1 MSEKSDTAGFSL
13 IRLFASHRTASNLLM
28 VSMILVGLFA
38 LRQVNTQ
45 FFPDF
50 GLDIIRIS
58 VEWRGASAEDI
69 DSNIIQALDP
79 EVRFLDDVRR
89 VQASSVEGNGQLVI
103 EFNPGTDMQA
113 ALSNIET
120 AVGQVTTLPE
130 DSETPEIRRIVRYDT
145 ISRIV
150 ISGPYPESSLKAIAK
165 RLRDDLLNAGS
176 DKVGLFGARD
186 EEIWVEVAPETLRE
200 FDLTLGDIAERIG
213 ETSQDLPSGDTTGLA
228 ERQIRSLGLRK
239 DAQSMGRIEVR
250 ALESGEKVLLR
261 NIALVSERFEEGG
274 KTARRFGENAVE
286 LHIQRAVHADAL
298 KVAAKVSDYLD
309 RIRPELPPNL
319 RLERYDEQSDLIEGR
334 IDLLL
339 VNGGGGLVLVLLI
352 LFVFLNTP
360 TAFWVA
366 MGIPTSLMATMI
378 VMELSGQSINM
389 ISLFGLIMALGII
402 VDDAIVVGE
411 HAAFRAR
418 NGEAPLDA
426 AVNGARRMAAPVFSS
441 SVTTIAA
448 FIPLL
453 VISDIIGQII
463 RSIPL
468 VIIAVI
474 IASLIECFFVLPGH
488 MRGALSWNAG
498 RRSKPREWFNRKFDA
513 FRDGP
518 FQSCVYFV
526 LRWRYATLAV
536 AVGAL
541 ILSIGLVIGGR
552 VGFVFFP
559 SPEADRVYANVQF
572 TAGSPR
578 ERTVAM
584 LEELERGLAAAEQE
598 LTGGKGGL
606 VRMALSKAGG
616 PVGRQ
621 TALPGS
627 GDHIGGLAV
636 ELTPSDE
643 RDIRTDTLIEAWRKN
658 VRLHAG
664 TEFLTIRQARGGPP
678 GREVDIRLSGAELD
692 SLKAAAKEVRLL
704 LAEYPGVTGIEDN
717 LPYGKRETILEVT
730 PTGRALGFNT
740 RSVGRQVRNAFDG
753 AVAKRFSRDDEEVTV
768 RVRFPR
774 DSVDTASLDGLY
786 LRGPGGAEVLLDEI
800 VSATDKSGFSRIRRE
815 DGVRQVAITA
825 DTETGITTTDKV
837 IEALNRDGI
846 QEIATRYGLTLGFA
860 GKAEEQARTIADMRA
875 GAMLGLAGIYIILA
889 WVFSSYFR
897 PFAVMAIIPLGF
909 VGATVGHWLLGYD
922 LTILSIMALVGLSGI
937 VINDSI
943 ILVSTID
950 ERLARGELIENGIVD
965 GTRDR
970 LRAVILTSATTMGGL
985 TPLMF
990 ERSLQAQ
997 FLIPMAITMVFGLMV
1012 TTFLVLLVVPAL
1024 IRIQHDFGT
1033 LFARLR
1039 WPRAAGAAAE

>member
-1 MSEKSDTAGFSL
+1 
-13 IRLFASHRTASNLLM
+13 M

-441 SVTTIAA
+441 SLTTIAA

>member
-1 MSEKSDTAGFSL
+1 VNTDTSRSGFSL
-13 IRLFASHRTASNLLM
+13 IRLFAQHRTAANLLM
-28 VSMILVGLFA
+28 ISMILVGGFA
-38 LRQVNTQ
+38 LRQINTQ

-50 GLDIIRIS
+50 GLDMVSVS

-79 EVRFLDDVRR
+79 EVRFLDGVRR
-89 VQASSVEGNGQLVI
+89 VQSSSVEGRGQIVV
-103 EFNPGTDMQA
+103 EFNAGTDMQS

-130 DSETPEIRRIVRYDT
+130 DSETPEIRRLVRYDT

-150 ISGPYPESSLKAIAK
+150 ISGPYPESSLKEIAK
-165 RLRDDLLNAGS
+165 RLRDDLLDSGS
-176 DKVGLFGARD
+176 DKVDIFGARD

-200 FDLTLGDIAERIG
+200 FDLTLGDIAARIE

-239 DAQSMGRIEVR
+239 DALSLGRIEVR
-250 ALESGEKVLLR
+250 ALENGEKIRLHD
-261 NIALVSERFEEGG
+261 IAAVSERFEDSG
-274 KTARRFGENAVE
+274 KTARRFGQTAIE
-286 LHIQRAVHADAL
+286 LHVRRAVNADAL
-298 KVAAKVSDYLD
+298 KVAKQVNAYLE

-319 RLERYDEQSDLIEGR
+319 RLERYDVQSDLIKGR
-334 IDLLL
+334 INLLL

-366 MGIPTSLMATMI
+366 MGIPTSLMATII

-389 ISLFGLIMALGII
+389 VSLFGLIMALGII

-411 HAAFRAR
+411 HAAWRAR
-418 NGEAPLDA
+418 NGDAPLDA
-426 AVNGARRMAAPVFSS
+426 AVNGAKRMAAPVFSS
-441 SVTTIAA
+441 SLTTIAA

-474 IASLIECFFVLPGH
+474 LASLVECFFVLPGH

-498 RRSKPREWFNRKFDA
+498 RRSGPRIWFNQKFDG
-513 FRDGP
+513 FRDGS
-518 FQSCVYFV
+518 FNTLVHFV
-526 LRWRYATLAV
+526 LHWRYATLAI
-536 AVGAL
+536 AIGAL
-541 ILSIGLVIGGR
+541 ILSIGLVAGGR

-578 ERTVAM
+578 ERTIAM
-584 LEELERGLAAAEQE
+584 LEEMERGLKAAEQE
-598 LTGGKGGL
+598 LTDGQGGL
-606 VRMALSKAGG
+606 IRMALSKVGG
-616 PVGRQ
+616 SVGQQ
-621 TALPGS
+621 TPLPGS
-627 GDHIGGLAV
+627 GDHIGGIAV

-643 RDIRTDTLIEAWRKN
+643 RDIRTDALVAAWRKN

-678 GREVDIRLSGAELD
+678 GREVDIRLAGAELD
-692 SLKAAAKEVRLL
+692 GLKAAAKEVRAL
-704 LAEYPGVTGIEDN
+704 LAEYPGVTGVEDN

-730 PTGRALGFNT
+730 STGRALGFNT
-740 RSVGRQVRNAFDG
+740 QIVGRQVRDAFEG
-753 AVAKRFSRDDEEVTV
+753 AIAKRFSRDDEEVTV

-774 DSVDTASLDGLY
+774 GSDDTASLDGLY
-786 LRGPGGAEVLLDEI
+786 MRGPSGAEVQLDEI

-825 DTETGITTTDKV
+825 DTTAGLTTTDKV

-846 QEIATRYGLTLGFA
+846 QEIASRYSLALSFA

-909 VGATVGHWLLGYD
+909 VGATLGHWLLGYD

-950 ERLARGELIENGIVD
+950 ERLDLGEPLENAIAD

-997 FLIPMAITMVFGLMV
+997 FLIPMAITMVFGLMI

-1024 IRIQHDFGT
+1024 IRIQHDFGSV
-1033 LFARLR
+1033 FSRVRSHWGAR
-1039 WPRAAGAAAE
+1039 AVEE

>member
-1 MSEKSDTAGFSL
+1 MSEKSDSGGFSL
-13 IRLFASHRTASNLLM
+13 IRLFASHRTAANLLM

-38 LRQVNTQ
+38 LRQINVQ

-150 ISGPYPESSLKAIAK
+150 ISGPYPESSLKAVAK

-176 DKVGLFGARD
+176 DKVGLFGTRD
-186 EEIWVEVAPETLRE
+186 DEIWVEVAPETLRE
-200 FDLTLGDIAERIG
+200 YDLTLGDIAERIG

-250 ALESGEKVLLR
+250 ALENGEKILLR
-261 NIALVSERFEEGG
+261 DIAIVSERFEEGG

-366 MGIPTSLMATMI
+366 MGIPTALMATMI

-418 NGEAPLDA
+418 DGEAPLDA
-426 AVNGARRMAAPVFSS
+426 AVNGAKRMAAPVFSS
-441 SVTTIAA
+441 SLTTIAA

-488 MRGALSWNAG
+488 MRSALSWNAG
-498 RRSKPREWFNRKFDA
+498 RRSKPREWFNRKFDG
-513 FRDGP
+513 FRDGS
-518 FQSCVYFV
+518 FQSFVYFV

-541 ILSIGLVIGGR
+541 ILAVGLVIGGR

-598 LTGGKGGL
+598 LTDGKGGL

-616 PVGRQ
+616 PVGQQ
-621 TALPGS
+621 TALPSS

-643 RDIRTDTLIEAWRKN
+643 RDIRTDALVEAWREN

-692 SLKAAAKEVRLL
+692 SLKAAAKEIRLL

-740 RSVGRQVRNAFDG
+740 QSVGRQVRNAFDG

-786 LRGPGGAEVLLDEI
+786 LRGPGGAEVLLNEI

-815 DGVRQVAITA
+815 DGVRQVAVTA

-837 IEALNRDGI
+837 IEALTRDGI

-909 VGATVGHWLLGYD
+909 VGAALGHWLLGYD

-950 ERLARGELIENGIVD
+950 ERLARGEPIENGIVD

-1024 IRIQHDFGT
+1024 IHIQHDFGT

-1039 WPRAAGAAAE
+1039 RPRAAGAAAE

>member
-1 MSEKSDTAGFSL
+1 MSENADSTNFSL
-13 IRLFASHRTASNLLM
+13 IRLFASHRTAANLLM
-28 VSMILVGLFA
+28 LSMILVGLFA
-38 LRQVNTQ
+38 LRQINTQ

-50 GLDIIRIS
+50 GLDIISIS

-79 EVRFLDDVRR
+79 EVRFLDGVRR
-89 VQASSVEGNGQLVI
+89 VQSSSVEGRGQIVV
-103 EFNPGTDMQA
+103 EFNAGSDMQS

-130 DSETPEIRRIVRYDT
+130 DSETPEIRRLVRYDT

-150 ISGPYPESSLKAIAK
+150 LSGPYPESSLKEIAK
-165 RLRDDLLNAGS
+165 RLRDDLLNSGS
-176 DKVGLFGARD
+176 DKVDLFGARD
-186 EEIWVEVAPETLRE
+186 EEIWVEVAPEALRE
-200 FDLTLGDIAERIG
+200 FDLTLGDIAARIE
-213 ETSQDLPSGDTTGLA
+213 ETSQDLPSGDTTGSA

-239 DAQSMGRIEVR
+239 DALSLGRIEVR
-250 ALESGEKVLLR
+250 ALENGEKLR
-261 NIALVSERFEEGG
+261 LNDIAMVSERFEDGG
-274 KTARRFGENAVE
+274 QSARRFGQTAVE
-286 LHIQRAVHADAL
+286 LHVRRAVNADAL
-298 KVAAKVSDYLD
+298 KVAKQVDAYLE

-319 RLERYDEQSDLIEGR
+319 RLERYDVQSDLIKGR

-339 VNGGGGLVLVLLI
+339 VNGGGGLILVLLI

-389 ISLFGLIMALGII
+389 VSLFGLIMALGII

-441 SVTTIAA
+441 SLTTIAA

-474 IASLIECFFVLPGH
+474 IASLVECFFVLPGH

-498 RRSKPREWFNRKFDA
+498 RRSRPRVWFNSKFDA

-518 FQSCVYFV
+518 FNSLVHLA

-536 AVGAL
+536 A
-541 ILSIGLVIGGR
+541 IGGLI
-552 VGFVFFP
+552 GFVFFP
-559 SPEADRVYANVQF
+559 SPEADRIYANVQF

-584 LEELERGLAAAEQE
+584 LEELERSLTVAEQE
-598 LTGGKGGL
+598 LTDGQGGL
-606 VRMALSKAGG
+606 IRMALSK
-616 PVGRQ
+616 VGASVGQQ
-621 TALPGS
+621 TPLPGS

-636 ELTPSDE
+636 EMTPSDE
-643 RDIRTDTLIEAWRKN
+643 RDIRTDALVTAWRKH
-658 VRLHAG
+658 VRLQAG

-678 GREVDIRLSGAELD
+678 GREVDIRLAGEELD
-692 SLKAAAKEVRLL
+692 ALKTAAKKIRLL
-704 LAEYPGVTGIEDN
+704 LAEYPGVTGVEDN

-740 RSVGRQVRNAFDG
+740 QSVGRQVRNAFEG
-753 AVAKRFSRDDEEVTV
+753 AIAKRFSRDDEEVTV

-774 DSVDTASLDGLY
+774 DGADTASLDGLY
-786 LRGPGGAEVLLDEI
+786 LRGPGGAEVQLDEI
-800 VSATDKSGFSRIRRE
+800 VSATEKSGFSRIRRE

-825 DTETGITTTDKV
+825 DTTAGVTTTDKV
-837 IEALNRDGI
+837 IEALNRDGV
-846 QEIATRYGLTLGFA
+846 QEIATQYGLKLSYA

-897 PFAVMAIIPLGF
+897 PIAVMAIIPLGF
-909 VGATVGHWLLGYD
+909 VGAALGHWLLGYD

-950 ERLARGELIENGIVD
+950 ERLARGEPMD
-965 GTRDR
+965 GAIADGARDR

-997 FLIPMAITMVFGLMV
+997 FLIPMAITMVFGLMI

-1024 IRIQHDFGT
+1024 IRVQHDFGSI
-1033 LFARLR
+1033 FAGLKRM
-1039 WPRAAGAAAE
+1039 WGAPAAAE